1 MENRD
6 DIRVVETFLESRQY
20 AKLRQFLEEWNVA
33 DIAALL
39 DEMSKEDMLTVFR
52 ILPKSK
58 AADVFS
64 YLELEN
70 EQFVITSLSEKD
82 AGQILDNLMADD
94 AVDFLEE
101 MPASV
106 VTRLLASASP
116 ETRKDINH
124 LLQYPEDSAGSLM
137 TVEFIDLKENLTVSE
152 AIEHVR
158 THAVE
163 SETINYCYVL
173 NERRKLIGITPLRQ
187 LLLHKANELISGF
200 MDENVISV
208 STWTDQEEVAD
219 MFMKYDLM
227 AMPVVDN
234 ENRLVGVITVD
245 DVMDIMEEETTE
257 DIELMNAIVPG
268 DKPYMKTGTFELW
281 KSRIPWLMLLMISST
296 FTGQIIASFE
306 DALSACV
313 VLTVF
318 IPMLMGTGGNAGGQA
333 SATIIRSLS
342 LNDIEFSDLFRVIW
356 KEIRVAILCGMTL
369 AACNFAKLML
379 FDKTGFEVALVVSLT
394 MALVVLL
401 AKVVG
406 CMLPMIVKK
415 IGLDPAVI
423 ASPFITTI
431 VDALSLM
438 IYFKIAMTLLH
449 LQI

>member
-1 MENRD
+1 MENREEN
-6 DIRVVETFLESRQY
+6 RVVQELLDSRQY
-20 AKLRQFLEEWNVA
+20 TKLRQYFEEQNET
-33 DIAALL
+33 DIAAILE
-39 DEMSKEDMLTVFR
+39 EMEKEDMLRSFR
-52 ILPKSK
+52 ILPKSM

-64 YLELEN
+64 YLDVEN
-70 EQFVITSLSEKD
+70 AQFIITSLSDKD
-82 AGQILDNLMADD
+82 AGQILDNLMTDD

-101 MPASV
+101 LPANV
-106 VTRLLASASP
+106 VTRVLANASP
-116 ETRKDINH
+116 ETRRDINH
-124 LLQYPEDSAGSLM
+124 LFRYPEDSAGSMM
-137 TVEFIDLKENLTVSE
+137 TVEFIDLKAQLTVSQ
-152 AIEHVR
+152 AIDRVR
-158 THAVE
+158 KLAVD

-173 NERRKLIGITPLRQ
+173 DERRKLIGIVALRQ
-187 LLLHKANELISGF
+187 LLLQSADALIEDI
-200 MDENVISV
+200 MDESVISV
-208 STWTDQEEVAD
+208 HTLMDQEEVAD
-219 MFMKYDLM
+219 LFMRYDFS

-234 ENRLVGVITVD
+234 DDRLVGVITVD
-245 DVMDIMEEETTE
+245 DVMDILEEETTE
-257 DIELMNAIVPG
+257 DIELMNAIVPS

-306 DALSACV
+306 EALSACV

-333 SATIIRSLS
+333 SATIIRGLS
-342 LNDIEFSDLFRVIW
+342 VNDIEFSDLFKVIW
-356 KEIRVAILCGMTL
+356 KEIQVAVLCGLTL
-369 AACNFAKLML
+369 AVCNFAKLMIC
-379 FDKTGFEVALVVSLT
+379 DKTGVTVAAVVSLT

-438 IYFKIAMTLLH
+438 IYFKIATMLLH
-449 LQI
+449 L

>member
-1 MENRD
+1 MENKE
-6 DIRVVETFLESRQY
+6 DIRVVQELLEQKQY
-20 AKLRQFLEEWNVA
+20 MKLRNLLQEYNETDIAEILEE
-33 DIAALL
+33 
-39 DEMSKEDMLTVFR
+39 MGKEDMLRCFR
-52 ILPKSK
+52 ILPKGM

-64 YLELEN
+64 YMDVDN
-70 EQFVITSLSEKD
+70 AQYIITSLSDKD
-82 AGQILDNLMADD
+82 AKQILDNLMVDD

-101 MPASV
+101 MPANV
-106 VTRLLASASP
+106 VTRALAIASP
-116 ETRKDINH
+116 ETRRDINH
-124 LLQYPEDSAGSLM
+124 LLKYPEDSAGSIM
-137 TVEFIDLKENLTVSE
+137 TVEYIDIKQNLTVGQ
-152 AIEHVR
+152 AIERVR
-158 THAVE
+158 SKAVD
-163 SETINYCYVL
+163 SVTINYCYVL
-173 NERRKLIGITPLRQ
+173 DDRRKLIGIVALRQ
-187 LLLHKANELISGF
+187 LLLKKEDVLISEI

-208 STWTDQEEVAD
+208 HTLMDQEAVAD
-219 MFMKYDLM
+219 LFMRYDFS

-234 ENRLVGVITVD
+234 DQRLVGVITAD
-245 DVMDIMEEETTE
+245 DVMDILEEETTE

-268 DKPYMKTGTFELW
+268 DKPYMKTGTVELW

-333 SATIIRSLS
+333 SATIIRGLS
-342 LNDIEFSDLFRVIW
+342 VNDIEFSDLFRVIW
-356 KEIRVAILCGMTL
+356 KEVQVAFLCGMTL
-369 AACNFAKLML
+369 AACNFLKLIY
-379 FDKTGFEVALVVSLT
+379 FDKTTFTVAVVVSLT

-406 CMLPMIVKK
+406 CMLPMIVKR

-438 IYFKIAMTLLH
+438 IYFRIATTLLH
-449 LQI
+449 L